1 MKTIRLI
8 GEPRTDL
15 GTSASRQLR
24 QEGKVPCVLY
34 GGKEHVNF
42 SVYRDDFKNLVY
54 TPNTYLVQVEVGDKK
69 YKSILKEIQFHPV
82 SDLINHVDF
91 LEVSDDKPVSI
102 AIPVRITGNSPGV
115 RAGGKLMVKIKK
127 LRVKGLIAD
136 MPDDIEVNVDHV
148 EMGKSVKVGEINV
161 ENLELLDAAANAIVS
176 VVTTRASRSA
186 ASGAEEG
193 EADTEEKKDE
203 NEEAAATE

>member
-24 QEGKVPCVLY
+24 EAGKVPCVLY
-34 GGKEHVNF
+34 GGKEHVTF
-42 SVYRDDFKNLVY
+42 TVYRDDFKNLVY
-54 TPNTYLVQVEVGDKK
+54 TPNTYLVQIEIGDKK
-69 YKSILKEIQFHPV
+69 YKAILKEIQFHPV

-91 LEVSDDKPVSI
+91 LEVADDKPVSI
-102 AIPVRITGNSPGV
+102 GIPVKITGNSPGV

-127 LRVKGLIAD
+127 LRVKGLIKD
-136 MPDDIEVNVDHV
+136 MPEFIEVNIDSV
-148 EMGKSVKVGEINV
+148 EMGKSIKVGEINV
-161 ENLELLDAAANAIVS
+161 DNLELLDAAANAILS

-186 ASGAEEG
+186 DSKAEATEGGADAAEEKEEGAEE
-193 EADTEEKKDE
+193 
-203 NEEAAATE
+203 N

>member
-24 QEGKVPCVLY
+24 KDGKVPCVLY
-34 GGKEHVNF
+34 GGKEHVTF
-42 SVYRDDFKNLVY
+42 TVYRDDFKNLVY
-54 TPNTYLVQVEVGDKK
+54 TPNTYLVQIELEDKK
-69 YKSILKEIQFHPV
+69 YKAILKDIQFHPV
-82 SDLINHVDF
+82 NDLINHVDF

-102 AIPVRITGNSPGV
+102 GIPVKVTGNSPGV

-127 LRVKGLIAD
+127 LRVKGLIKD
-136 MPDDIEVNVDHV
+136 MPDDIEVNIDKV

-176 VVTTRASRSA
+176 VVATRASRSA
-186 ASGAEEG
+186 DAAGAKDEASGDEE
-193 EADTEEKKDE
+193 ATATEE
-203 NEEAAATE
+203 